1 MLPVVI
7 AVSEIFSSPTW
18 ERLASERHVALTVWG
33 LVGGGE
39 SDLDLARA
47 VGAGRVEHHVA
58 VALLLGVVRPLSFIL
73 RAGRGCHNGGKS
85 QGAKFCC
92 VEMLHNGSVIVY
104 GCKVT
109 KIDAIRG

>member
-1 MLPVVI
+1 MGEAGIRAPRGVDGVGIGGIGNGESVLQHI
-7 AVSEIFSSPTW
+7 D
-18 ERLASERHVALTVWG
+18 
-33 LVGGGE
+33 VGGGE

-73 RAGRGCHNGGKS
+73 RAGRGCHNGGKD

-109 KIDAIRG
+109 QIDAIRG